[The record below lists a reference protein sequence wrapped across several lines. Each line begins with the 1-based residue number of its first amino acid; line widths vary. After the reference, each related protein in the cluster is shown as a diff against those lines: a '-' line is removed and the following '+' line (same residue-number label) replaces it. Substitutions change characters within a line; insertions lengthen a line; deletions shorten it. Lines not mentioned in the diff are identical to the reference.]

1 MPRDYGTAHDTG
13 RNIKMEEKRGR
24 GRPKGSLNKATAS
37 VKEAAQAFTDDAL
50 KVLCEIMRDGESEAA
65 RVAAANSI
73 LDRGHGKPKQ
83 AVDVEA
89 NVHATITRIERQIVR
104 PSHPNS

>member
-1 MPRDYGTAHDTG
+1 
-13 RNIKMEEKRGR
+13 MEEKRGR
-24 GRPKGSLNKATAS
+24 GRPKGSLNKATAT

-50 KVLCEIMRDGESEAA
+50 KVLAEIMKGGESEAA

-83 AVDVEA
+83 ALDVEA
-89 NVHATITRIERQIVR
+89 NVKATITRIERQIVR
-104 PSHPNS
+104 PSHPNG